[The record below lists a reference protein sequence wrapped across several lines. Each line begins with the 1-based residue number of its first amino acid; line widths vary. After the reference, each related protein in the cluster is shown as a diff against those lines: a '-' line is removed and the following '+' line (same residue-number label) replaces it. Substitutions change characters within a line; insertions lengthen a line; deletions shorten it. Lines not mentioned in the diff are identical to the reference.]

1 MKEARL
7 YKKLKGNLVQC
18 GVCHNRCTLKEEQ
31 RGICGIRKNIK
42 GKLYLLP
49 YGKAIAV
56 NIDPIE
62 KKPLFHF
69 FPGEKAFSLG
79 TLGCNLD
86 CQFCQNWDIS
96 QLPKNQ
102 NVNYWG
108 EDWPPEKIVSYCQE
122 NKIPIIAYTY
132 NEPTVWLEYALD
144 TMKLAHQKGIKN
156 IWVSN
161 GYMTKETLE
170 LIQPYLDAINID
182 LKSFQEQFYRDIVE
196 GHLEPVKENIKK
208 IRQMHIWEEVTTL
221 VIAGLN
227 DSDEELNQIAQF
239 IAGIS
244 KDIPWH
250 ISAFYP
256 AYKMQDRPA
265 TSQEALL
272 KAYDIG
278 KKNGLHYIY
287 TGNIPDNKHESTYCP
302 HCDTLLIERWGM
314 EVLKNNLQDGSCPHC
329 KVKIPGVFK

>member
-96 QLPKNQ
+96 QLPKLGRGLASRENSFLLSGKQ
-102 NVNYWG
+102 N
-108 EDWPPEKIVSYCQE
+108 
-122 NKIPIIAYTY
+122 
-132 NEPTVWLEYALD
+132 
-144 TMKLAHQKGIKN
+144 
-156 IWVSN
+156 
-161 GYMTKETLE
+161 
-170 LIQPYLDAINID
+170 PYHRL
-182 LKSFQEQFYRDIVE
+182 Y
-196 GHLEPVKENIKK
+196 
-208 IRQMHIWEEVTTL
+208 
-221 VIAGLN
+221 
-227 DSDEELNQIAQF
+227 
-239 IAGIS
+239 
-244 KDIPWH
+244 
-250 ISAFYP
+250 
-256 AYKMQDRPA
+256 
-265 TSQEALL
+265 
-272 KAYDIG
+272 
-278 KKNGLHYIY
+278 
-287 TGNIPDNKHESTYCP
+287 
-302 HCDTLLIERWGM
+302 
-314 EVLKNNLQDGSCPHC
+314 LQ
-329 KVKIPGVFK
+329 